1 MSNILDYMDWRGDLT
16 FEQSPFCQ
24 LDSLIFA
31 QLVYVDLGEIVSSG
45 GPGEGIPLEEASRR
59 FFETHDEEEILKKVS
74 AVKNY
79 MYVLKKAATCCRYRD
94 TLLYGYRREIDAAAY
109 SQFTVM
115 KYVVGDGSHYVA
127 FCGTDDTLVAWRED
141 FNLSFLDATPGQ
153 KKAVEYLGELNLDQV
168 KVLRL
173 GGHSKG
179 GNLAIYGAMH
189 GGSTLQEKLVCVD
202 NFDGPGFRQQ
212 VVESPEFDAILPVIH
227 TVIPKS
233 SIVGRLF
240 EMKGKIQVVESSAFS
255 VAQHDPMSWQVLG
268 TGFVDAG
275 QVDSSSVIVDE
286 TMNKWLDQMDMP
298 TRRHVIN
305 AGFDLLDAAHIETI
319 DDFFN
324 LSFAQIRDVFRAQK
338 EMTEDERRLLGH
350 ALVRLWKSGQKS
362 LVDNVIRGNGNRK
375 R

>member
-1 MSNILDYMDWRGDLT
+1 M
-16 FEQSPFCQ
+16 
-24 LDSLIFA
+24 
-31 QLVYVDLGEIVSSG
+31 
-45 GPGEGIPLEEASRR
+45 
-59 FFETHDEEEILKKVS
+59 
-74 AVKNY
+74 
-79 MYVLKKAATCCRYRD
+79 
-94 TLLYGYRREIDAAAY
+94 
-109 SQFTVM
+109 
-115 KYVVGDGSHYVA
+115 
-127 FCGTDDTLVAWRED
+127 
-141 FNLSFLDATPGQ
+141 
-153 KKAVEYLGELNLDQV
+153 
-168 KVLRL
+168 
-173 GGHSKG
+173 
-179 GNLAIYGAMH
+179 
-189 GGSTLQEKLVCVD
+189 
-202 NFDGPGFRQQ
+202 
-212 VVESPEFDAILPVIH
+212 IH

-324 LSFAQIRDVFRAQK
+324 LCFAQIRDVFRAQK